1 MYIASVAVSG
11 TATIDPAE
19 PYIASWHVYSF
30 CCSIRNGYDRP
41 GRTQQQVEN
50 VNDCFLRVTKS
61 VLRNRSHCFQ
71 ADSEKDYGFDHH
83 KLKSCL
89 DCLIF
94 TGWYFCFYSKNENK
108 NTKGGGRRRM
118 TKNWFFRDDFT
129 FSHPSQVKT
138 TSHFE
143 YDQICALLT
152 EIHSEKGRM
161 AN

>member
-19 PYIASWHVYSF
+19 PYIANWHVYSF

-61 VLRNRSHCFQ
+61 VLRNRSYCFH
-71 ADSEKDYGFDHH
+71 SR
-83 KLKSCL
+83 
-89 DCLIF
+89 LIK
-94 TGWYFCFYSKNENK
+94 GLRIWPSQIKILSWLINFYRVVFLLLFKNENK